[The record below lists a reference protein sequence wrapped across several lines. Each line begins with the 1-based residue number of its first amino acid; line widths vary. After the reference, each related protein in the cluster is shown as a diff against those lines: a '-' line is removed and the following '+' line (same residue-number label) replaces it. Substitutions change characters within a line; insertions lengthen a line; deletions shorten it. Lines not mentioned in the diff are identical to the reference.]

1 MTRTGAL
8 AALLLLPIASL
19 GGAPQRAGVDSK
31 VQTPQAAQA
40 APASH
45 GANTGA
51 PQAAIAAGKEPARQA
66 SKGRPRQADK
76 FVVVVGYATPLLI
89 RGPDRPPVTAKLR
102 SPAGTAKRSCSSPP
116 HSS

>member
-1 MTRTGAL
+1 MTRPGAL

-19 GGAPQRAGVDSK
+19 GGAPQ
-31 VQTPQAAQA
+31 P
-40 APASH
+40 H

-51 PQAAIAAGKEPARQA
+51 PKAAIAAGKEPARQA
-66 SKGRPRQADK
+66 SRGHARQADK
-76 FVVVVGYATPLLI
+76 FVVVMGYATPLLI